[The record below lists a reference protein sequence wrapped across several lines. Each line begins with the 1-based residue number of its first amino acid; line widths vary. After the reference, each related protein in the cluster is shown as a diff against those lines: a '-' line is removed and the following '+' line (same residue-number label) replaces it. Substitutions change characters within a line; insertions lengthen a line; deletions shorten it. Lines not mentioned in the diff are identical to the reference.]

1 MTLRNWLRDCI
12 SPVYKNAAPTQDAVP
27 TERAVKTRT
36 AKVVLI
42 FALLALFWHLLLS
55 GTMIPIGP
63 RCLDA
68 ACKQSVKVDL
78 NRFTDYLEVQVPP
91 NADGMHQGL
100 SVAFDKL
107 AAEPLAERKL
117 NNVARQY
124 FDVYAMLLP
133 YRVVVTDQG
142 KGLAGNSVLPPPRE
156 NESDQPSS
164 APALPASAETP
175 VPATVKADAITAG
188 KVQRGDLST
197 PEAQRLSSI
206 ETALSEV
213 EESWVKRKS
222 KDWYCEKPVPSDC
235 RSDFLN
241 AISYGPVIL
250 GPGGQEGLIVEV
262 DIGCGNHFCS
272 GFVLRKIDGGYENVF
287 YGNSY
292 FLTVTQTIT
301 NGYYDIVDGGSKYL
315 WDGSKYVWD
324 DSK

>member
-1 MTLRNWLRDCI
+1 M
-12 SPVYKNAAPTQDAVP
+12 
-27 TERAVKTRT
+27 KTRT
-36 AKVVLI
+36 AKVVLL
-42 FALLALFWHLLLS
+42 FALLVLFWHLLLS
-55 GTMIPIGP
+55 GTMIGTGP
-63 RCLDA
+63 RCWDA
-68 ACKQSVKVDL
+68 GCRQSVIVDL
-78 NRFTDYLEVQVPP
+78 NRFTDYLDVQVPP
-91 NADGMHQGL
+91 NAGGTPQVL
-100 SVAFDKL
+100 SSAFDRL

-133 YRVVVTDQG
+133 YRVVVADQT
-142 KGLAGNSVLPPPRE
+142 KDLARNLSAPPPPRE
-156 NESDQPSS
+156 NEPNQPSP
-164 APALPASAETP
+164 APPANGETP

-188 KVQRGDLST
+188 QVQRGDLST

-206 ETALSEV
+206 ETALGEV
-213 EESWVKRKS
+213 QESWVKRKS
-222 KDWYCEKPVPSDC
+222 NDWYCEKPVPSDC

-250 GPGGQEGLIVEV
+250 GPGGREGLIVEV

-292 FLTVTQTIT
+292 SLSVAQTIT
-301 NGYYDIVDGGSKYL
+301 NGYYDILDGGSKYL

-324 DSK
+324 GSR